1 MRRWLGVVLFVG
13 LTAGAATAQMKQRYE
28 SNETTPVNPASY
40 QVNVHVTHAFLA
52 GTLGTLHLDVI
63 ADGKKL
69 QLEGQRATGM
79 LHVGN
84 YKARA
89 AGTLRPTN
97 FSLQMALTG
106 SSTWCLS
113 RSEVLLGACEGNSYV
128 VSSLR

>member
-69 QLEGQRATGM
+69 QLEGQRAPGM

-84 YKARA
+84 YKARVVKDDERKGGWYVETYELLFA
-89 AGTLRPTN
+89 DGTHWLFN
-97 FSLQMALTG
+97 
-106 SSTWCLS
+106 
-113 RSEVLLGACEGNSYV
+113 V
-128 VSSLR
+128 VSESE